1 MKVRTFLKTS
11 LAALLIASV
20 GLVSAQDMN
29 FGLSAEDAAYLAAAS
44 ENTVAALGSSFQQD
58 FTIDATIAGIPDSED
73 VVLHVDGSGPVVA
86 ADNADV
92 PLNFAATLNVSANDG
107 TTTTDTSL
115 EIRLVDGIVYVQDPE
130 SGKWMGVS
138 VADAMAQAENN
149 PMVPNPTTFDP
160 SELGLDEADLAALME
175 LPNAEGFLSQ
185 TRDGETFTFTAD
197 IGALLKSAE
206 WAKVSA
212 SLAPKLQQNPDTAQG
227 AMVLAALPMLLS
239 EGTIK
244 VVQVVD
250 PSLNAVTELSLLID
264 GAVNAGA
271 MTGDA
276 SADPVTLSFNFTVK
290 VSEIGGE
297 FTVEAPEGAEM
308 MEMPSN

>member
-1 MKVRTFLKTS
+1 MKVRTLLKTS
-11 LAALLIASV
+11 FAALLIASV

-29 FGLSAEDAAYLAAAS
+29 FGLSAEDSAYLATAS
-44 ENTVAALGSSFQQD
+44 ENGLALLGSSFQQD

-73 VVLHVDGSGPVVA
+73 VVLHVDGTGPVVA
-86 ADNADV
+86 SDNADV
-92 PLNFAATLNVSANDG
+92 PLNFALTMNVNANDG
-107 TTTTDTSL
+107 TNTTDTSL
-115 EIRLVDGIVYVQDPE
+115 EVRLVDGIVYVQDPE
-130 SGKWMGVS
+130 SGKWAGVK
-138 VADAMAQAENN
+138 VQDALAQAESN

-160 SELGLDEADLAALME
+160 SSLGLDEADMAALME

-185 TRDGETFTFTAD
+185 VRDGETFTFTAD
-197 IGALLKSAE
+197 VGALLKSAE

-227 AMVLAALPMLLS
+227 AMMLAALPMLLS

-250 PSLNAVTELSLLID
+250 PSVNAVTELSILVD

-271 MTGDA
+271 MTGDT
-276 SADPVTLSFNFTVK
+276 SAAPITLSFAFNVK
-290 VSEIGGE
+290 VSNVGGE
-297 FTVEAPEGAEM
+297 FTIEAPADAEIQ
-308 MEMPSN
+308 EIGN

>member
-1 MKVRTFLKTS
+1 MKVRTFLQTS

-44 ENTVAALGSSFQQD
+44 ENSLAALGSSFQQD
-58 FTIDATIAGIPDSED
+58 FTIDATVSGIPDSED
-73 VVLHVDGSGPVVA
+73 MEFHVSGGGPVVA
-86 ADNADV
+86 SENADV
-92 PLNFAATLNVSANDG
+92 PLNFSTTLDVNYTDG
-107 TTTTDTSL
+107 TTPGEASF
-115 EIRLVDGIVYVQDPE
+115 EVRLVDGIVYIQDPTTGE
-130 SGKWMGVS
+130 WTGVS
-138 VADAMAQAENN
+138 AADALAQAENN

-160 SELGLDEADLAALME
+160 SELGLEEADLEALMA

-185 TRDGETFTFTAD
+185 VRDGETFTFTAD
-197 IGALLKSAE
+197 VGALLKSPE
-206 WAKVSA
+206 WAQVSA
-212 SLAPKLQQNPDTAQG
+212 TLSPKLQQNPDTAQG

-250 PSLNAVTELSLLID
+250 PSINAVTEFSLLID

-271 MTGDA
+271 MTGDS
-276 SADPVTLSFNFTVK
+276 SAAPVTLSFAFNVK

-297 FTVEAPEGAEM
+297 FTIEAPEGATIQEL
-308 MEMPSN
+308 PSN